1 VVAAGF
7 VLLKRLDA
15 GAGAVEDGAVVL
27 EVVFVTFPLK
37 PENKLGVAFDAG
49 AVVIAAAVAE
59 LPRKPLNKPEVVLDA
74 GVVVLGAAVLVLD
87 AAPNKL
93 DDGADEVGVGC
104 GAPKRL
110 EVLVAWA
117 GAGAPDDA

>member
-1 VVAAGF
+1 MVVAGF
-7 VLLKRLDA
+7 APPKRLDA
-15 GAGAVEDGAVVL
+15 GAGAVEDCAVVL
-27 EVVFVTFPLK
+27 EVVFVAFPPKL
-37 PENKLGVAFDAG
+37 ENKLGVAFDAG

-59 LPRKPLNKPEVVLDA
+59 LPPKPLNKPEVVLDA

-93 DDGADEVGVGC
+93 DNGADEVGVDF

-110 EVLVAWA
+110 EVVAAWA